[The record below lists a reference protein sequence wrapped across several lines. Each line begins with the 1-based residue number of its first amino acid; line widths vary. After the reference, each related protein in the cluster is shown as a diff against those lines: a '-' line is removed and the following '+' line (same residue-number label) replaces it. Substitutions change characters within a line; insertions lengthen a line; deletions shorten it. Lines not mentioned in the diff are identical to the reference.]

1 MPAYIEV
8 ISKLGK
14 RIRVTK
20 RYWDYI
26 VSKHESVA
34 GLEKEVMDTLI
45 NPSYVRLS
53 KEDKAVSLYYS
64 AYDKYFLCVVCRHL
78 NGDGFIITAY
88 LTDKIKKGVT
98 IYEAD

>member
-34 GLEKEVMDTLI
+34 GLEKEIMDTLI

-53 KEDKAVSLYYS
+53 KEDKAALL
-64 AYDKYFLCVVCRHL
+64 FCL
-78 NGDGFIITAY
+78 
-88 LTDKIKKGVT
+88 
-98 IYEAD
+98 